1 MKLDEKTKLK
11 FAIFVALS
19 AIFLNTLF
27 MDNIIDTNKSNISII
42 LQGDTNL
49 RKTSHNELQKMYL
62 NATPP
67 PDVSPFENTIS
78 KAQMLKWTCNIA
90 FGAVI
95 AACGWQLYKN
105 KRSIVHGS
113 KNN

>member
-11 FAIFVALS
+11 FAIFAALS

-67 PDVSPFENTIS
+67 DVSPFENTIS
-78 KAQMLKWTCNIA
+78 KAQMLKWTFNIA
-90 FGAVI
+90 FGASIV
-95 AACGWQLYKN
+95 ACGW
-105 KRSIVHGS
+105 RITTH
-113 KNN
+113 